1 MRGTKQSLSIMHRH
15 IEIASSYLLAMMKE
29 LKGKMKLFDVY
40 PINPINI
47 VKGVGSLVYDNHG
60 QEYLDLYGGHAVISI
75 GHTNPHYV
83 KRLEDQLHQ
92 IGFYSN
98 SIEIPLQTELAE
110 KLGKV
115 SGKEDHQLFLCNSGA
130 EANENALKL
139 ASFYNGKK
147 KVIAF
152 RKSFHGRTSL
162 AVAVT
167 DNPKI
172 VAPVNETDNVIFL
185 PWQDETALEQA
196 FANNEISSV
205 IIEGIQGVGGI
216 QVASES
222 FLQKIRSLCDQY
234 NAVFIAD
241 SVQCGYGRTGKFFS
255 HDFAGINADIYS
267 MAKGMGNGFPVGG
280 IIISPKI
287 QPVYGMLGTTFGGN
301 HLACAAG
308 LAVLEVI
315 ERDNL
320 MQNAA
325 KVGGYLIS
333 ELKKFDKVKEVRGR
347 GLMIGIELP
356 EELAHARKD
365 LLFKHHIFTGEAKPN
380 VVRLLPA
387 LNLTKAY
394 ADRFLEA
401 FASVIK

>member
-1 MRGTKQSLSIMHRH
+1 MN
-15 IEIASSYLLAMMKE
+15 
-29 LKGKMKLFDVY
+29 LFDVY

-47 VKGVGSLVYDNHG
+47 VKGVGSLVYDDKG
-60 QEYLDLYGGHAVISI
+60 TEYLDLYGGHAVILI

-83 KRLEDQLHQ
+83 KRLEDQLHK

-98 SIEIPLQTELAE
+98 SVEIPLQKELAE
-110 KLGKV
+110 KLGHV
-115 SGKEDHQLFLCNSGA
+115 SGKEDYQLFLCNSGA

-147 KVIAF
+147 KIIAF
-152 RKSFHGRTSL
+152 TGSFHGRTSL

-172 VAPVNETDNVIFL
+172 VAPVNETSNVIML
-185 PWQDETALEQA
+185 PWCDEETLEQA
-196 FANNEISSV
+196 FQNNEISSV

-216 QVASES
+216 QVAPVS
-222 FLQKIRSLCDQY
+222 FLQKIRSLCDTN

-255 HDFAGINADIYS
+255 HDFSDIDADIYT

-280 IIISPKI
+280 IIIAPKI
-287 QPVYGMLGTTFGGN
+287 KPAYGMLGTTFGGN

-308 LAVLEVI
+308 LAVLEVM
-315 ERDNL
+315 EHNNL

-325 KVGGYLIS
+325 EVGGYLID
-333 ELKKFDKVKEVRGR
+333 EIKKFKQVKEVRGR

-356 EELAHARKD
+356 PELAHVRKE
-365 LLFKHHIFTGEAKPN
+365 LLFTHHIFTGEAKPN
-380 VVRLLPA
+380 VIRLLPA
-387 LNLTKAY
+387 LNLTRAH
-394 ADRFLEA
+394 ADRFLMA
-401 FASVIK
+401 FNKALNF